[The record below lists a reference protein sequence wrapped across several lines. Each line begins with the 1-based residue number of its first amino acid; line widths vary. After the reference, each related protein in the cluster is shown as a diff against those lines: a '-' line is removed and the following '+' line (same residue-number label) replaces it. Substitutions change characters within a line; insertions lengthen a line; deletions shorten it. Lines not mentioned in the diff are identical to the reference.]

1 MSGWA
6 YAALALGTAID
17 ITGAQQAADAE
28 RIRQE
33 EIARQARAN
42 KEMVK
47 LQAELQSTA
56 RSKVYT
62 SFLKNSSAIAGF
74 NRRGDDR
81 SLKAI
86 QKAGRE
92 KAGQE
97 LSAIQLQSLFTRGR
111 YESQARFAQLEGQW
125 AADQALMSQ
134 ISTVSGNG
142 YKAYQV
148 YSGK

>member
-1 MSGWA
+1 MADPWL
-6 YAALALGTAID
+6 LAILAGGTAIEM
-17 ITGAQQAADAE
+17 TGYQQAADAE
-28 RIRQE
+28 RVRQE
-33 EIARQARAN
+33 ERARQAREN
-42 KEMVK
+42 KEMVA

-56 RSKVYT
+56 RSKAYT

-92 KAGQE
+92 KTEAE

-111 YESQARFAQLEGQW
+111 LESQARFAQLEGQW
-125 AADQALMSQ
+125 AADQALLQQMSA
-134 ISTVSGNG
+134 ISGN
-142 YKAYQV
+142 AYEAA
-148 YSGK
+148 KLA

>member
-33 EIARQARAN
+33 EIARQAREN

-134 ISTVSGNG
+134 ISTVAGNG

>member
-1 MSGWA
+1 MSSFWA
-6 YAALALGTAID
+6 YAALAVGTAMD

-28 RIRQE
+28 RVRQE
-33 EIARQARAN
+33 EIARQAREN

-47 LQAELQSTA
+47 LQAERQSTA
-56 RSKVYT
+56 RSKAYT

-92 KAGQE
+92 KTEAE
-97 LSAIQLQSLFTRGR
+97 LSAIRLQSLFVRGR

-134 ISTVSGNG
+134 ISTVAGNG
-142 YKAYQV
+142 YKATQV
-148 YSGK
+148 T

>member
-1 MSGWA
+1 MSFWA
-6 YAALALGTAID
+6 YAALAVGTAMD

-28 RIRQE
+28 RVRQD
-33 EIARQARAN
+33 EIARQAREN

-47 LQAELQSTA
+47 LQAERQSTA
-56 RSKVYT
+56 RSKAYT

-92 KAGQE
+92 KTEQE

-111 YESQARFAQLEGQW
+111 YESQARFAQMEGQW

-134 ISTVSGNG
+134 ISTVAGNG
-142 YKAYQV
+142 YKVSQV
-148 YSGK
+148 T

>member
-74 NRRGDDR
+74 NRDR
-81 SLKAI
+81 KS
-86 QKAGRE
+86 
-92 KAGQE
+92 
-97 LSAIQLQSLFTRGR
+97 
-111 YESQARFAQLEGQW
+111 
-125 AADQALMSQ
+125 
-134 ISTVSGNG
+134 V
-142 YKAYQV
+142 V
-148 YSGK
+148 

>member
-1 MSGWA
+1 MSSFWA
-6 YAALALGTAID
+6 YAALAVGTAMD

-28 RIRQE
+28 RVRQE
-33 EIARQARAN
+33 EIARQAREN

-47 LQAELQSTA
+47 LQAERQSTA
-56 RSKVYT
+56 RSKAYT
-62 SFLKNSSAIAGF
+62 SFLRNSSAIAGF

-92 KAGQE
+92 KTEQE

-134 ISTVSGNG
+134 ISTVAGNG
-142 YKAYQV
+142 YKASQV
-148 YSGK
+148 T

>member
-1 MSGWA
+1 MSGFWA
-6 YAALALGTAID
+6 YAALAVGTAME

-28 RIRQE
+28 RVRQD
-33 EIARQARAN
+33 EIARQAREN

-47 LQAELQSTA
+47 LQAERQSTA
-56 RSKVYT
+56 RSRAYT

-86 QKAGRE
+86 QKAGKE
-92 KAGQE
+92 KTEQE

-134 ISTVSGNG
+134 ISTVAGNG
-142 YKAYQV
+142 YKASQV
-148 YSGK
+148 T

>member
-1 MSGWA
+1 MSFWA
-6 YAALALGTAID
+6 YAALALGTAMD

-28 RIRQE
+28 RVRQE
-33 EIARQARAN
+33 EVARQAREN

-47 LQAELQSTA
+47 LQAERQSTA
-56 RSKVYT
+56 RSQAYT

-92 KAGQE
+92 KTEQE
-97 LSAIQLQSLFTRGR
+97 LSAIRLQSLFARGR

-134 ISTVSGNG
+134 ISTVAGNG
-142 YKAYQV
+142 YKATQV
-148 YSGK
+148 T

>member
-6 YAALALGTAID
+6 FAALAVGTAID

-28 RIRQE
+28 RVRQE
-33 EIARQARAN
+33 EVARQAREN

-47 LQAELQSTA
+47 LQAERQSTA
-56 RSKVYT
+56 RSRAYT

-92 KAGQE
+92 KTEAE

-111 YESQARFAQLEGQW
+111 LESQARFAQLEGQW

-134 ISTVSGNG
+134 ISTVAENG
-142 YKAYQV
+142 YKAWQV
-148 YSGK
+148 SES

>member
-1 MSGWA
+1 MSFWA
-6 YAALALGTAID
+6 YAALAVGTAMD

-28 RIRQE
+28 RVRQD
-33 EIARQARAN
+33 EIARQAREN

-47 LQAELQSTA
+47 LQAERQSTA
-56 RSKVYT
+56 RSKAYT

-92 KAGQE
+92 KTEQE
-97 LSAIQLQSLFTRGR
+97 LSAIRLQSLFTRGG

-134 ISTVSGNG
+134 ISTVVGNG
-142 YKAYQV
+142 YKASQV
-148 YSGK
+148 T

>member
-1 MSGWA
+1 MSFWA
-6 YAALALGTAID
+6 YAALAVGTALD

-28 RIRQE
+28 RIRQD
-33 EIARQARAN
+33 EIARQAREN

-47 LQAELQSTA
+47 LQAERQSTA
-56 RSKVYT
+56 RSKAYT

-92 KAGQE
+92 KTEQE

-134 ISTVSGNG
+134 ISTVAGNG
-142 YKAYQV
+142 YKATQV
-148 YSGK
+148 T

>member
-1 MSGWA
+1 MSFWA
-6 YAALALGTAID
+6 YAALAVGTAME

-33 EIARQARAN
+33 EIARQAREN

-47 LQAELQSTA
+47 LQAERQSTA
-56 RSKVYT
+56 RSKAYT

-92 KAGQE
+92 KTEAE
-97 LSAIQLQSLFTRGR
+97 LSAIRLQSLFARGR

-134 ISTVSGNG
+134 ISTVAGNG
-142 YKAYQV
+142 YKASQV
-148 YSGK
+148 T